1 MRADPRFKPLPAEPA
16 TLLTEGRLVD
26 AIKSLRES
34 QGIGLRQARDWIDW
48 HIDQDPMLRAQLEAR
63 QRQTRRRFFFW
74 FLVIDVVIV
83 AVVIAWFVYLPH

>member
-83 AVVIAWFVYLPH
+83 AAVIAWFVYLPH